1 MQEPAE
7 MTGQKAGGRRIRPV
21 GENIC
26 ATKGERNRLRE
37 AVQEFVGE
45 VRPVGPLSMDELRGL
60 AGEVILRSGVG
71 EKYKNFISVLVS
83 NEVWRER
90 VASIPYRKRLLL
102 MPQCL
107 RSVKDCQAEMDEFGL
122 ICARCGSCVIDMLQG
137 EAERLGYV
145 VMVAEGSPMVMA
157 LIESGQVEAVIGV
170 SCLSVLEEVFPYMEA
185 GAVPGMAIPLLQDG
199 CADTSVDVEWVL
211 EALELSSGTER
222 LNLDLQELRTEV
234 NGWFG
239 QAGLARLLGESQ
251 NETEK
256 IARGWLGKSGKRWRP
271 FLTAGVWRCLAA
283 DSSGEI
289 PESLSKLA
297 VAVECFHKAS
307 LVHDDIEDDD
317 AERYGEQTVHEEY
330 GVAMALNVGDFLLG
344 EGYRLIGELEIG
356 AEAKGKILQVAAAGH
371 RTLSLGQGAE
381 LWWQGHKK
389 ALSVGEVLEIF
400 RQKTAPAFEV
410 ALRLGAIYAGADG
423 KVEEVLR
430 RYSEALGIAYQI
442 REDLEDIEGDQK
454 GEENWL
460 KSMQPSI
467 LPAIGYEESEGEDK
481 KLLEGLWLSEEDFGK
496 VGVKPGELYERLKVE
511 AGAREMLEIYKNQAT
526 QALSGLDNTDL
537 KSMLR
542 RVIYK
547 IFNSDEVMSCC
558 DDYQARHAGGG
569 EEGGESVG

>member
-1 MQEPAE
+1 MREPADLIR
-7 MTGQKAGGRRIRPV
+7 QKRGGRQGRRAQ
-21 GENIC
+21 ENIC
-26 ATKGERNRLRE
+26 ATKGERDRLRDMVRE
-37 AVQEFVGE
+37 YVAE
-45 VRPVGPLSMDELRGL
+45 VKPVGPLSAAELRGL
-60 AGEVILRSGVG
+60 AGQVILRVGVA
-71 EKYKNFISVLVS
+71 EKFKNYISVLVN

-90 VASIPYRKRLLL
+90 VASIPYQKRLLL

-185 GAVPGMAIPLLQDG
+185 GAVPGVAIPLLQDG
-199 CADTSVDVEWVL
+199 CADTSVDEEWVL
-211 EALELSSGTER
+211 EALELNSGTER

-239 QAGLARLLGESQ
+239 ESALAKLLGDCQ

-256 IARGWLGKSGKRWRP
+256 IAREWLAKSGKRWRP
-271 FLTAGVWRCLAA
+271 FLTAGVWWCLAEEA
-283 DSSGEI
+283 NGEI

-317 AERYGEQTVHEEY
+317 AERYGEKTLHEEY
-330 GVAMALNVGDFLLG
+330 GVALALNVGDFLLG

-356 AEAKGKILQVAAAGH
+356 AEAKAKILQVAAGGH

-389 ALSVGEVLEIF
+389 PLSVDEVVEIF

-423 KVEEVLR
+423 NMEEVLSQ
-430 RYSEALGIAYQI
+430 YSEALGIAYQI
-442 REDLEDIEGDQK
+442 RDDLEDVEGDQK
-454 GEENWL
+454 GKEMWL
-460 KSMQPSI
+460 NSMQPSI
-467 LPAIGYEESEGEDK
+467 LPAIGYERAKGEDN
-481 KLLEGLWLSEEDFGK
+481 KLLEGLWLSGDDFGK
-496 VGVKPGELYERLKVE
+496 MAGKPAELYERLKVA

-542 RVIYK
+542 RVVYK
-547 IFNSDEVMSCC
+547 IFSAEEVMSCC

-569 EEGGESVG
+569 EGGAETTG

>member
-1 MQEPAE
+1 MREPMD
-7 MTGQKAGGRRIRPV
+7 MTPQGIVGRSVRPV
-21 GENIC
+21 EGNIC
-26 ATKGERNRLRE
+26 ATKAERDRLRD
-37 AVQEFVGE
+37 VVREFVGE
-45 VRPVGPLSMDELRGL
+45 VKPVGPLSAEELRGL
-60 AGEVILRSGVG
+60 AGQVILRAGVE
-71 EKYKNFISVLVS
+71 EKFNNYIAVLIN

-90 VASIPYRKRLLL
+90 VASIPYPKRLLL

-107 RSVKDCQAEMDEFGL
+107 RSVKDCQADLDEFGL

-199 CADTSVDVEWVL
+199 CADTSVDLDWVL
-211 EALELSSGTER
+211 EVLELDSETKIM
-222 LNLDLQELRTEV
+222 NLDLQELRTEV
-234 NGWFG
+234 NEWFG
-239 QAGLARLLGESQ
+239 ESGLAKLMGKSQ

-256 IARGWLGKSGKRWRP
+256 IAREWLGKSGKRWRP
-271 FLTAGVWRCLAA
+271 FLTAGVWRCLGQDGNGA
-283 DSSGEI
+283 I

-307 LVHDDIEDDD
+307 LVHDDIEDND
-317 AERYGEQTVHEEY
+317 AVRYGEKTLHEEY
-330 GVAMALNVGDFLLG
+330 GVAWALNIGDFLLG

-356 AEAKGKILQVAAAGH
+356 AEAKAKILQVAAGGH

-381 LWWQGHKK
+381 LWWVGHKK
-389 ALSVGEVLEIF
+389 ALSVKEVLEIF

-410 ALRLGAIYAGADG
+410 ALCLGAIYAGADE

-442 REDLEDIEGDQK
+442 RDDLEDIEGDQK
-454 GEENWL
+454 SKEMWL
-460 KSMQPSI
+460 NNMQPSI
-467 LPAIGYEESEGEDK
+467 LPAIGYERAEGDDK
-481 KLLEGLWLSEEDFGK
+481 KLVEGLWLSEEVSAKMAGK
-496 VGVKPGELYERLKVE
+496 QAGLYERLNVE
-511 AGAREMLEIYKNQAT
+511 TGARELLEIYKNQAT
-526 QALSGLDNTDL
+526 QVLSGLDNADL

-542 RVIYK
+542 RVVYK
-547 IFNSDEVMSCC
+547 IFNDVEVMSCC
-558 DDYQARHAGGG
+558 DDYQARNAGGG
-569 EEGGESVG
+569 EGGGGTAE